1 MQKNEWWETWERH
14 WRYCLPLIFE
24 TIQNSLQ
31 HSSVSTHKKNSSK
44 ISLISPF
51 SLVFLGKSIASS
63 TEFDLKSSHVFVTT
77 GNWSPVAIRDKLKDN
92 FQVSFL

>member
-1 MQKNEWWETWERH
+1 MNGEKHERDIEGIAYL
-14 WRYCLPLIFE
+14 WFLKQYKILFN
-24 TIQNSLQ
+24 TAQYQ
-31 HSSVSTHKKNSSK
+31 HTKKNSSK